1 MLFVDFYGPADL
13 FTAAGPALRQRVGA
27 TFRTPASNA
36 VVRRI
41 VVETEY
47 PGVEIWIELSSE
59 EQLYRYGRQL
69 AAEVSDAIRAVQP
82 VDVWVLF
89 RVLPL
94 AQAFLNGVP
103 RRRDASP
110 LDK

>member
-13 FTAAGPALRQRVGA
+13 FAATCPAIQARVGA
-27 TFRTPASNA
+27 VFRTPPANI

-41 VVETEY
+41 ATESDY
-47 PGVEIWIELSSE
+47 AGVEVWIELSSD
-59 EQLYRYGRQL
+59 EQLYRYGRRL
-69 AAEVSDAIRAVQP
+69 ATEVSEAVRATQP

-89 RVLPL
+89 RVVPL
-94 AQAFLNGVP
+94 AHAFLNGAP

-110 LDK
+110 LEE